1 MELTLKTPR
10 KFLPL
15 IEPARYKGIYG
26 GRGKG
31 ASHFFAELLIERCI
45 MQKTDW
51 VCLREVQ
58 KTLDQS
64 VKKLIAMKIQAYNLG
79 ALFDIQQ
86 SKIKTPFG
94 GVITFSG
101 MQDHTADSIKSLEG
115 YDGSWFE
122 EAQNCSQRSLDL
134 LVPTIR
140 KEYSE
145 MWFGWN
151 PEQETDPV
159 DLLLRKNPP
168 PKAVVV
174 EASYL
179 DNPFLPNI
187 LRDEAE
193 WMRSRDIDK
202 YNHIWLGSYNVN
214 SESRVFKNWRIEE
227 FDADEGTVFRLGA
240 DWGYAVDPS
249 VLIRCF
255 LKGNNLYVDH
265 EAYMVG
271 CEIVNL
277 PELFMSVPMAEKW
290 PITAD
295 SARPETINYLC
306 KNGFPKIRAAI
317 KGAKSLEE
325 GVNFLQSFDII
336 VHPRCVHTIDELKH
350 YSYKVDPLT
359 QAVLP
364 YFDDK
369 DNHVIDALRYACEG
383 IRRASAHN
391 QEPVHIPNF
400 NHTGSWV
407 TQ

>member
-1 MELTLKTPR
+1 MELNLKTPR

-64 VKKLIAMKIQAYNLG
+64 VKKLISMKIHAYNLG

-86 SKIKTPFG
+86 NKIKTPFG

-134 LVPTIR
+134 LIPTIR
-140 KEYSE
+140 KEESE

-159 DLLLRKNPP
+159 DVLLRKNPP

-187 LRDEAE
+187 LREEAE
-193 WMRSRDIDK
+193 WMRSRDTDK
-202 YNHIWLGSYNVN
+202 YNHIWLGEYNVN
-214 SESRVFKNWRIEE
+214 SESRVFRNWVVEE
-227 FDADEGTVFRLGA
+227 FEAEDADIFRLGA
-240 DWGYAVDPS
+240 DWGYSIDPS

-255 LKGNNLYVDH
+255 ARGRKLYIDY
-265 EAYMVG
+265 EAYLIG
-271 CEIVNL
+271 CEIENL
-277 PELFMSVPMAEKW
+277 PELFFSVPDSEKW
-290 PITAD
+290 PIIAD
-295 SARPETINYLC
+295 SQRPDTIQYMQTH
-306 KNGFPKIRAAI
+306 GFPKMRPAI
-317 KGAKSLEE
+317 KGQKSVEE
-325 GVNFLQSFDII
+325 GINFLQGYDIV

-350 YSYKVDPLT
+350 YSYRVDSLT
-359 QAVLP
+359 NEVLP
-364 YFDDK
+364 VLEDK
-369 DNHVIDALRYACEG
+369 NNHVIDSLRYACEG
-383 IRRASAHN
+383 LRRVQAQQHQELHVTTSHAH
-391 QEPVHIPNF
+391 
-400 NHTGSWV
+400 SWM
-407 TQ
+407 TR